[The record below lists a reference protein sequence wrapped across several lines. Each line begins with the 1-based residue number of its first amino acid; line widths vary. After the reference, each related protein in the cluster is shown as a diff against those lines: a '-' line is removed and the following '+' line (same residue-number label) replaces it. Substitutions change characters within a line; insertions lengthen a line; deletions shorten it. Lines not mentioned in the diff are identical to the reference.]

1 MDYKQIPD
9 IIERNKKALATLID
23 EYEMPR
29 TLEQLLSRFERV
41 VMNFD
46 MNTKRL
52 RLLGVERYSEN
63 AKQVYEDLGEGITE
77 ERIVVPTKQI
87 QLFVLKKNQIEKM
100 DSDEIQN
107 IKLKLSCF
115 VDLYNQIRS
124 ANSILVTE
132 QNSINVCKK
141 WNIIQ

>member
-9 IIERNKKALATLID
+9 IIERNKKALTALID
-23 EYEMPR
+23 EYKMPR
-29 TLEQLLSRFERV
+29 TLEQLLGRFERV
-41 VMNFD
+41 VVNYD

-63 AKQVYEDLGEGITE
+63 AKHVYEDLGDGIMEGKT
-77 ERIVVPTKQI
+77 VVPTKQI

-100 DSDEIQN
+100 GPEEIQN
-107 IKLKLSCF
+107 IKLKLACF
-115 VDLYNQIRS
+115 VDIYNQIRS

-132 QNSINVCKK
+132 QKSIIVCKK